1 MKEILVIEGDEQMRE
16 NIAEMLEMSGYAVE
30 LAVDGLEGLQKVFS
44 LVPDLVICKIDLPG
58 ISGYDILEAMKM
70 SPGSREI
77 PFIFLTPNNDDGQ
90 NIIRGI
96 TLGADNYLSIPFDY
110 AHLIDA
116 VEKHLGQ
123 KRRKF
128 KNAS

>member
-16 NIAEMLEMSGYAVE
+16 NIAEILEMSGYVVE
-30 LAVDGLEGLQKVFS
+30 MAVDGLEGLQKVFS
-44 LVPDLVICKIDLPG
+44 LLPDLVICKIALPG

-70 SPGSREI
+70 SPGLREI

-96 TLGADNYLSIPFDY
+96 ALGADNYLSIPFDY

-116 VEKHLGQ
+116 VKKHLGQ